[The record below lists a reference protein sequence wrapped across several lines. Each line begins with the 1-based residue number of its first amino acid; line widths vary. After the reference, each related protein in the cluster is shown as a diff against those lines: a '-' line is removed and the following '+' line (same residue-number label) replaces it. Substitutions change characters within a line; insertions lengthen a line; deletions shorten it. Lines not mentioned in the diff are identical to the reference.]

1 MKAAVLYGIGAL
13 RFEEVPLPQIKEGGA
28 LKVVIKP

>member
-13 RFEEVPLPQIKEGGA
+13 
-28 LKVVIKP
+28 KVVIKP